1 MHHLSQRR
9 RMSLSLCRPRV
20 SRPTNRLRKRTP
32 ACAPDSAD
40 FAEVASTHW
49 PQVFRFVLRSVRDVD
64 LAEDL
69 TQECFEKAWKGWQQ
83 FRGDASVNTWLRHI
97 AVNVIS
103 NHGRKR
109 GFHAW
114 HAVSVDPTG
123 IEEWL
128 IDANRSPESNAIMQE
143 RLQAIWE
150 AVQFVPPKQR
160 AVFRLRFAE
169 DMDVHDIASAMGIT
183 EGAVKVHL
191 FRAVHTVRKKLH
203 FRRKR

>member
-1 MHHLSQRR
+1 MDHLSQRR
-9 RMSLSLCRPRV
+9 RISLSSCRSRVARPAGRPRRRV
-20 SRPTNRLRKRTP
+20 
-32 ACAPDSAD
+32 ADCAPDAAD
-40 FAEVASTHW
+40 FAEVARTHW
-49 PQVFRFVLRSVRDVD
+49 PHVFRFVARAVRDID

-69 TQECFEKAWKGWQQ
+69 TQECFAKAWKGWPQ

-97 AVNVIS
+97 AANVIS
-103 NHGRKR
+103 NYGRMR

-114 HAVSVDPTG
+114 HAAPIDPAG

-128 IDANRSPESNAIMQE
+128 VDVGRSPESNAIVQE
-143 RLQAIWE
+143 RVQAIWE

-160 AVFRLRFAE
+160 AVFRLRYAE
-169 DMDVHDIASAMGIT
+169 DMDVHEIASAMGIT